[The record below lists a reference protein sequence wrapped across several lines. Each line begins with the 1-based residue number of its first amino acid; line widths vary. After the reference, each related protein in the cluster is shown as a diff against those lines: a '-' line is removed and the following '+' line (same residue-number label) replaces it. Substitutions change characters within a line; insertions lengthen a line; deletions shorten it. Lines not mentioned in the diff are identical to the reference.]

1 MLVVFFCFC
10 LSAYYLV
17 AFPGGVHAYRKGA
30 LSWGDAFL
38 PLMVF
43 ATWSVLAVFGVGAQS
58 LGNLIEVILL
68 LIAAV
73 CIFYIRLIYV
83 HRYPSNRLHSL
94 YMMYLI
100 ITVVVILT
108 RIFFPHMME

>member
-1 MLVVFFCFC
+1 M
-10 LSAYYLV
+10 
-17 AFPGGVHAYRKGA
+17 
-30 LSWGDAFL
+30 

-43 ATWSVLAVFGVGAQS
+43 AAWSVLAVFGVGAQS

-83 HRYPSNRLHSL
+83 HRYPSNRLQSL
-94 YMMYLI
+94 YIMYLI
-100 ITVVVILT
+100 VTVIVILT
-108 RIFFPHMME
+108 RVFFPHMME